1 MALNPIISKTF
12 GHNRTIP
19 KIRDSEKFIDKYL
32 IDNHIRNSKSE
43 NMAEHAASK
52 KRSASASALNESIR
66 ELERYKEKENISKR
80 LLEQKLNSVIAAKQ
94 DLIIKHHNY
103 AEKSN
108 NELDSE
114 ELLEY
119 LRPKLDQ
126 CTDIIDEV
134 TVMIEDLE
142 NRIKEEKIMK
152 ESTACSNAQERKHA
166 YELVVAEM
174 QATVDEEILIDS
186 MQRITEITGDAK
198 KANIEGRL
206 LVEALLDEIECL
218 LEKQIKSW
226 NHMKSLT
233 IQDEKLKSIFK
244 RENEIKKLFSH
255 RRSIGIAFV
264 KKISSIE
271 ATKIVVKKECDKT
284 AKDVTVRLEK
294 MKVPTFHGNIRA
306 FARFKADFK
315 AIVEPS
321 YLNKTHQTYVLK
333 ENCLH
338 GEAKQLVEN
347 IDDIE
352 AIWSRL
358 QEKYGDNI
366 EIVNVIIKDI
376 EKVTFPKNNQD
387 YGLVTLVDTL
397 EKGIQDLTAIDARK
411 EIANA
416 YTVKLL
422 EMKLPKRVF
431 AK

>member
-294 MKVPTFHGNIRA
+294 MKVSNKQKGCTPSTFPLS
-306 FARFKADFK
+306 K
-315 AIVEPS
+315 AINF
-321 YLNKTHQTYVLK
+321 L
-333 ENCLH
+333 
-338 GEAKQLVEN
+338 
-347 IDDIE
+347 
-352 AIWSRL
+352 
-358 QEKYGDNI
+358 
-366 EIVNVIIKDI
+366 
-376 EKVTFPKNNQD
+376 
-387 YGLVTLVDTL
+387 
-397 EKGIQDLTAIDARK
+397 
-411 EIANA
+411 
-416 YTVKLL
+416 
-422 EMKLPKRVF
+422 
-431 AK
+431 